1 MYQALYRKW
10 RPQDFDSV
18 IGQSHITDILKNQ
31 LATGRTSHA
40 YLFTGTRG
48 TGKTTCAKILAKA
61 LNCEHLKN
69 GNPCGECFSC
79 KGIDNG
85 SIFDVVELDAASN
98 NGVENVRALRD
109 EAIYSPAAVKKR
121 VYIIDE
127 VHMLSTSAFNAL
139 LKILEE
145 PPEHLVFI
153 LATTELHKVPATIL
167 SRCQRFAFR
176 RINRDDITAQLKK
189 IAAAD
194 NIALAD
200 DAAELLARLADGALR
215 DALSLLDQ
223 CAAGGDVDLQRVY
236 AVLGVSGSRRTEQ
249 VLASILKGDAA
260 TALRALDSFLKEG
273 GRASS
278 MIEEL
283 AVLVRDILLRRIAPR
298 EGKELLSGA
307 HDDKTLSRFAS
318 VGTEKLVGM
327 LELLTNASAEMSRDG
342 GRTAAELCLIK
353 LCGFRAALPSVS
365 PAPAQAENAPEY
377 ADAPA
382 PSDDEVPPAPSD
394 DDAPPPPAA
403 EPIREAPAEPA
414 PAAASAAPSGNSET
428 ELWSRVLADIE
439 NKIDVPLFILLS
451 DSMEISAQLVSDTLT
466 VSAANP
472 FSLAMIDK
480 SDLAAVIRASAT
492 ALSGRPIAVKF
503 ALGAPAKRE
512 LREDK
517 LDKLSAFK
525 NVTIT

>member
-18 IGQSHITDILKNQ
+18 VGQSHITDILKNQ
-31 LATGRTSHA
+31 LVTGRTSHA

-61 LNCEHLKN
+61 LNCEHLKD

-353 LCGFRAALPSVS
+353 LCGFRAALPSAPPAAADAAPELENEAP
-365 PAPAQAENAPEY
+365 PAPAD
-377 ADAPA
+377 ADAPL
-382 PSDDEVPPAPSD
+382 S
-394 DDAPPPPAA
+394 PAA
-403 EPIREAPAEPA
+403 EPVFEAPADPEPEPA
-414 PAAASAAPSGNSET
+414 PAPERVAEKPTPAPES

-439 NKIDVPLFILLS
+439 NQIDVPLFILLS
-451 DSMEISAQLVSDTLT
+451 DSMEISAQLAADTLT

-472 FSLAMIDK
+472 FSLGMIDK
-480 SDLAAVIRASAT
+480 ADLAAIIRSSAT